1 MLLREAK
8 EILKNNGY
16 LIEKVDVDFNYKGPR
31 GSAQLIVD
39 GKTYTKKDFK
49 NSDWQKLTS
58 LIDKYNK
65 LYPKFEEFLK
75 MPIEDFTYD
84 TLREFYKV
92 YSKCKEQEFGIRYIL
107 KKAGFEVDRSENIEE
122 LYREKRDTITE
133 FTKKEIEEKTDLIYV
148 SKSDHECGWPG
159 FEKAFVINVDWANKT
174 FYKWRGYCAFLDLSD
189 IPDLKMVSGGRAE
202 LSVDNI
208 NKIGDWLNDNKDLVE
223 KEMKKGKDYFDDV
236 AEDQARY
243 YKDHPNGNWSG
254 D

>member
-16 LIEKVDVDFNYKGPR
+16 LIEKIDVNFNYKGPR

-39 GKTYTKKDFK
+39 GKTYSKKDFK
-49 NSDWQKLTS
+49 NSDWQKLVS
-58 LIDKYNK
+58 FIDKYNK
-65 LYPKFEEFLK
+65 LYPKFEEFLQ

-84 TLREFYKV
+84 ALSEFYKV

-122 LYREKRDTITE
+122 LYREKRNKIKE
-133 FTKKEIEEKTDLIYV
+133 FTKKEIEENTDLVYV
-148 SKSDHECGWPG
+148 DKSDYVCSWPG
-159 FEKAFVINVDWANKT
+159 FEKAFSINVNWSDKT
-174 FYKWRGYCAFLDLSD
+174 FYKWSGYCAFLDLSD
-189 IPDLKMVSGGRAE
+189 IPDLKYVSRGRAE

-208 NKIGDWLNDNKDLVE
+208 NKIGNWLNDNKDLVE
-223 KEMKKGKDYFDDV
+223 KEIKKGKDYFDDV
-236 AEDQARY
+236 AEDQERY

>member
-16 LIEKVDVDFNYKGPR
+16 LIEKIDVEYNYKGPR

-39 GKTYTKKDFK
+39 GKIYSKKDFK
-49 NSDWQKLTS
+49 NSDWQALTS
-58 LIDKYNK
+58 FIGSYNK
-65 LYPKFEEFLK
+65 LYPKFDEFLK

-84 TLREFYKV
+84 TLSEFYKV
-92 YSKCKEQEFGIRYIL
+92 YSKCKEQEFDIRYIL

-122 LYREKRDTITE
+122 LYREKRDKITE
-133 FTKKEIEEKTDLIYV
+133 FTKKEIEEKTDLISV
-148 SKSDHECGWPG
+148 KSDYECSWPG

-174 FYKWRGYCAFLDLSD
+174 FYKWSGYCAFLDLSD
-189 IPDLKMVSGGRAE
+189 IPDLKLVSGGRAE

-223 KEMKKGKDYFDDV
+223 KEMKKGKAYFDDV

>member
-16 LIEKVDVDFNYKGPR
+16 LIEKVDVEYNYKGHR

-39 GKTYTKKDFK
+39 GKIYSKKDFK
-49 NSDWQKLTS
+49 NSDWQALTS
-58 LIDKYNK
+58 FIGSYNK
-65 LYPKFEEFLK
+65 LYPKFDEFLK

-84 TLREFYKV
+84 TLSEFYKV
-92 YSKCKEQEFGIRYIL
+92 YSKCKEQEFDIRYIL

-122 LYREKRDTITE
+122 LYREKRDKITE
-133 FTKKEIEEKTDLIYV
+133 FTKKEIEEKTDLISV
-148 SKSDHECGWPG
+148 KSDYECSWPG

-174 FYKWRGYCAFLDLSD
+174 FYKWSGYCAFLDLSD

-223 KEMKKGKDYFDDV
+223 KEMKKGKAYFDDV